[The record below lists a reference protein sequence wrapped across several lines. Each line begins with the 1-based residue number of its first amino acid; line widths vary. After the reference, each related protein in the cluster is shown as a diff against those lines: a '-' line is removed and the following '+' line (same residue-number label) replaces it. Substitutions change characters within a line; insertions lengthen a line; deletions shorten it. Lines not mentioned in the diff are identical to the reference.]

1 MKRYILLLALSVYVA
16 AANAAAPKR
25 PMLVQGKTWTYVY
38 HHYEDGETPDPTGT
52 YKGHETL
59 FSWYTLTGDT
69 VIDGRQYMKACLH
82 RSCWRI

>member
-52 YKGHETL
+52 YKGHETF
-59 FSWYTLTGDT
+59 FSWYTLKGDT
-69 VIDGRQYMKACLH
+69 VIDGRQYMNDV
-82 RSCWRI
+82 